1 MSQIKKKQVLGLL
14 KDLAV
19 LQYGM
24 PILKRSTLFDGNPNT
39 EEAIL
44 DTNSAEEI
52 TTVKIHTNDSF
63 LGNSYSQL
71 IDVSIEDKLII
82 KDEDDN
88 VAIYSITNITNEVDS
103 SNEGYFILT
112 TQHSFGYNSTFPQGE
127 LIYYFRRV
135 PSSSIKESISTEAA
149 RVTTIESELKS
160 DIEDEVTARIAT
172 DTSLQAADTAET
184 NARIAAD
191 TNLENLLDNEITTR
205 VSQNS
210 QLLAI
215 TQAETNAR
223 ITAINNLSLQL
234 ENGSGSGVIS
244 SGQFTWS
251 GQTTGFVPQSGEF
264 AWSGESIYEGIT
276 SLTFH
281 KEDGNGTDQSTFL
294 DQYLNAESG
303 QIKIILEANSGHH
316 NVFQIIGASIDTNG
330 NYKFDV
336 YCAEMKDE
344 IAVTSGDCTVY
355 FVLVGAEGPQGTD
368 GSNISQWG
376 EGQTEENKLFF
387 DTSNNR
393 LKIIINGVTYKVD
406 LTAEE

>member
-24 PILKRSTLFDGNPNT
+24 PILKRTTLFTGEPNQ

-135 PSSSIKESISTEAA
+135 PSSSIKESISTESA
-149 RVTTIESELKS
+149 RVTAIESELKS
-160 DIEDEVTARIAT
+160 DLEDEVTARIAT
-172 DTSLQAADTAET
+172 DTSLQAADAAETDARIVGDINLENLINNETTSRNADIASLQAADSAET

-191 TNLENLLDNEITTR
+191 SNLENLIDSEITTR

-223 ITAINNLSLQL
+223 IEAVNNLSTQL
-234 ENGSGSGVIS
+234 ES
-244 SGQFTWS
+244 S
-251 GQTTGFVPQSGEF
+251 
-264 AWSGESIYEGIT
+264 
-276 SLTFH
+276 
-281 KEDGNGTDQSTFL
+281 
-294 DQYLNAESG
+294 
-303 QIKIILEANSGHH
+303 NS
-316 NVFQIIGASIDTNG
+316 V
-330 NYKFDV
+330 
-336 YCAEMKDE
+336 EE
-344 IAVTSGDCTVY
+344 WGD
-355 FVLVGAEGPQGTD
+355 
-368 GSNISQWG
+368 
-376 EGQTEENKLFF
+376 GQTEENKLFF
-387 DTSNNR
+387 DTSTNR
-393 LKIIINGVTYKVD
+393 LKIIINGVTYRVD
-406 LTAEE
+406 LKAE